1 MSHELARRVQ
11 LRGDL
16 EHSRQQQQ
24 GKTYLVVKDPVT
36 RRYFRFT
43 EAQASILEIFMDGPE
58 EVSVIARL
66 ASEKLNTAIS
76 STTIAYLCE
85 SLEEKLLL
93 ETTEIRE
100 KLGAI
105 RGQQLQGRNF
115 LYWKIASLN
124 PERTF
129 DWLLPRT
136 RWAFTPSFQL

>member
-1 MSHELARRVQ
+1 MSHEPARRVQ
-11 LRGDL
+11 LRRDL

-43 EAQASILEIFMDGPE
+43 EAQASILELFIDGPE
-58 EVSVIARL
+58 EVSLIAEL
-66 ASEKLNTAIS
+66 ASERLNTAIS
-76 STTIAYLCE
+76 PSTIDSFCK

-93 ETTEIRE
+93 EAPEIHE
-100 KLGAI
+100 KLAAI

-124 PERTF
+124 PEGVFACT
-129 DWLLPRT
+129 PPIIST
-136 RWAFTPSFQL
+136 RSTSHV